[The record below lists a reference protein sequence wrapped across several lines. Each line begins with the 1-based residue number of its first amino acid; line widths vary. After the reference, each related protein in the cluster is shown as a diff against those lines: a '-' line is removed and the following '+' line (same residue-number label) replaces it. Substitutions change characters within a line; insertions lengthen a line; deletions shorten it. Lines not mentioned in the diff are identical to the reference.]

1 MKITP
6 IVTDTFD
13 FPTLIKN
20 GNVYV
25 DKTSLLHR
33 LVSCQDGYFFFISR
47 PRRFGKS
54 LMISTLEQIFLGNKE
69 LFKGLDIYA
78 SDYDWTPHPVLRLDM
93 SRVKSTSAEGYSAA
107 LCEILKDLAKVFGV
121 KLQTAGNPGIALGRL
136 LDAITEKGTK
146 AVVLIDEY
154 DAPVGGL
161 LDNPTLLNSVRTL
174 LHDFYSTLKSRSG
187 QIRFLMMTGVSK
199 FTKLSVFSG
208 MNNLTDLS
216 MSEIYASLLGY
227 THREIERFFAPHL
240 QAFAA
245 KLDKPSSEVV
255 HELLSWYNNY
265 RFSPESDIR
274 VSNPVSIG
282 RALQERRF
290 YGFWNATGNS
300 SLIVERLRRLGKLPD
315 EIENLR
321 VYPKKLDVCDAKTL
335 PLAALMYQGGY
346 LTIKDVLPSGELV
359 LGIPNREVRSAIYDG
374 LVDELL
380 QESAD
385 SFTSAALRIR
395 ENLATGTNVAESVRT
410 TLASVFAMV
419 PHEWKIKSEAEAKRY
434 FLLFMKMAG
443 ADICVEEQSSKG
455 RADAVL
461 KTPAANYIFEFK
473 YGKTARS
480 ALKQIADRHYA
491 DPYQSDGRPLVCIGV
506 NYNPKKS
513 SVEIE
518 LPNKL
523 PNKTAEKLPNKLP
536 DKLARTLSALA
547 SDPDASAETI
557 AETLNLTSRSV
568 REHIKRLKSLGYLTR
583 IGSNKFG
590 HWEVKGPAQ

>member
-282 RALQERRF
+282 RALQER
-290 YGFWNATGNS
+290 
-300 SLIVERLRRLGKLPD
+300 
-315 EIENLR
+315 
-321 VYPKKLDVCDAKTL
+321 
-335 PLAALMYQGGY
+335 
-346 LTIKDVLPSGELV
+346 
-359 LGIPNREVRSAIYDG
+359 PNREVRSAIYDG